1 MLLKFCPTLCP
12 FTTST
17 LNLQFFCVRNT
28 FSILALIVHYPV
40 LPGGLKL
47 KEVDWTV
54 GPATT
59 DCVTDTLHY
68 EQCRFQPSTSRNVF
82 SASSIMYLYE
92 CVWHFLGWLI
102 GWEWRDYF
110 GGRFPRFAFERPSW
124 SSPIDQWLS
133 LKLPRN
139 HSRCSCPNLAWN
151 VLRRRVLSVA
161 SNKCHRRRNYLGLQ

>member
-68 EQCRFQPSTSRNVF
+68 EQCRFQPSTPRNVF

-102 GWEWRDYF
+102 GWGYRDYF
-110 GGRFPRFAFERPSW
+110 GGRFPIFACLYGTFLDDW
-124 SSPIDQWLS
+124 SVEGAGIISVDVFLY
-133 LKLPRN
+133 LPLDVPAAPAQSTN
-139 HSRCSCPNLAWN
+139 D
-151 VLRRRVLSVA
+151 SV
-161 SNKCHRRRNYLGLQ
+161 